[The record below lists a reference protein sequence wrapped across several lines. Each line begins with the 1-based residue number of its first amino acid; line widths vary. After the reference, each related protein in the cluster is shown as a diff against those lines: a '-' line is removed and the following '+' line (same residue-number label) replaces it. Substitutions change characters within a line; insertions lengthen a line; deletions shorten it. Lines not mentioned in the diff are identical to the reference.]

1 MAVQVLFGLNYV
13 ISKVVVGAFPPLVW
27 ASIRILIA
35 SAIMVATA
43 LLMGRP
49 HPKDGRKFF
58 VPLIGFALLGTII
71 NQACFLVG
79 LKHTTSTNSAIIN
92 TLIPVFTLLVV
103 TLRGQ
108 EPLSGRRAL
117 GFLFAFVGVLVLRNV
132 EKLTLSDQTV
142 LGDALTMVNCLSYA
156 LVLSF
161 SRGFLQQ
168 HDRLW
173 TTAWMFVYGSVG
185 ITALAAPDWAGFH
198 MPDLS
203 PLLMGSAIFAIV
215 GGTLMTYFLS
225 NWALAHTHS
234 TQVALF
240 VYIQPVVAALFA
252 WAWMGQPIT
261 PRMVASSGLV
271 FVGVFLVLRHREV
284 RR

>member
-1 MAVQVLFGLNYV
+1 
-13 ISKVVVGAFPPLVW
+13 
-27 ASIRILIA
+27 
-35 SAIMVATA
+35 
-43 LLMGRP
+43 
-49 HPKDGRKFF
+49 
-58 VPLIGFALLGTII
+58 
-71 NQACFLVG
+71 
-79 LKHTTSTNSAIIN
+79 
-92 TLIPVFTLLVV
+92 
-103 TLRGQ
+103 
-108 EPLSGRRAL
+108 
-117 GFLFAFVGVLVLRNV
+117 
-132 EKLTLSDQTV
+132 
-142 LGDALTMVNCLSYA
+142 
-156 LVLSF
+156 
-161 SRGFLQQ
+161 
-168 HDRLW
+168 
-173 TTAWMFVYGSVG
+173 
-185 ITALAAPDWAGFH
+185 

-203 PLLMGSAIFAIV
+203 PLLLGSAIFAVV